1 MNNKENRKLSA
12 ILAMDVVGYFSKM
25 ADDDE
30 GTLKLLAERR
40 LIIEKHTKSHGGR
53 IFNTAG
59 DAFMIDF
66 SSPVEAV
73 EAAIKI
79 QQEIFNLMIDCGY
92 ESYLLTNAGFVE
104 EKRPLTLPKYDNFN
118 RKLRTC
124 WKNHFFTKK
133 NKEEIK
139 KRSLKHYNYF
149 I

>member
-1 MNNKENRKLSA
+1 MNNKENRKLST
-12 ILAMDVVGYFSKM
+12 ILAMDVVGYSSKM

-73 EAAIKI
+73 KAAIKI
-79 QQEIFNLMIDCGY
+79 QQEIFHLNKDLIEKNNL
-92 ESYLLTNAGFVE
+92 
-104 EKRPLTLPKYDNFN
+104 
-118 RKLRTC
+118 
-124 WKNHFFTKK
+124 
-133 NKEEIK
+133 
-139 KRSLKHYNYF
+139 SLELAL
-149 I
+149 IWEM